1 MQEEFE
7 DKFAKQ
13 AKENARLVA
22 KEISAKEASR
32 LKSQPNCRSLRNEQ
46 DPPRYRT
53 D

>member
-32 LKSQPNCRSLRNEQ
+32 LKSQVLDVNALYFFIVLGQCEL
-46 DPPRYRT
+46 
-53 D
+53 